1 MLPPSGADIKKS
13 KTEADQPR
21 PMPFSTFQPVVL
33 PAPQSFHKQE
43 PVILPP
49 HKYIGINTEPGMMT
63 LRCKEVN
70 RYKEND
76 YLHGTGVSFNAST
89 VVAHPPVGNKHRG
102 LAWDSSRYGV
112 LGL

>member
-1 MLPPSGADIKKS
+1 MYPPEGAKIKK
-13 KTEADQPR
+13 TANADKPR
-21 PMPFSTFQPVVL
+21 PQQFSTFQPEMS
-33 PAPQSFHKQE
+33 PAPQAFHRQD

-49 HKYIGINTEPGMMT
+49 HKYIGIYTDPGMMT

-70 RYKEND
+70 RYRDDDGLRGN
-76 YLHGTGVSFNAST
+76 GVSFTYST
-89 VVAHPPVGNKHRG
+89 VGARPLVGNKHSG